1 MLPAARRAGE
11 TGRHPSHRRRE
22 RLALLLALGLTL
34 LMPAGCEQRVSPGQ
48 SGASDGA
55 AVDTEIIP
63 SRGTDEACPCSR
75 PPSFA
80 PAVDQVRPA
89 VVNLYSERESTPDG
103 GDTGPEAVV
112 PDERRI
118 ESLGSGLIV
127 DSQGH
132 LLTNH
137 HLVADAG
144 NIRARLLDDRWFET
158 TVVGTDPNT
167 DLALLQ
173 LDDADDLPVAPLGSD
188 ADLRVGDWVVAI
200 GNPLGLTSTA
210 TVGIASGIGR
220 SRLPLGEELTY
231 QDFIQT
237 DASINPGNSG
247 GPLIDAD
254 GNVVGI
260 NTAMSAEARGIGF
273 AIPVSMARDVLRK
286 LRESGEVRRSWVGLY
301 IEAVP
306 EPLRTEL
313 DVGSGGVLVTGVVDD
328 GPADEAGLQKGDVL
342 LKVGDREVED
352 VDQVSW
358 LAGHLTIGDPITLFV
373 QRGHEQ
379 TEVDL
384 VPTEPPENTDE

>member
-1 MLPAARRAGE
+1 
-11 TGRHPSHRRRE
+11 
-22 RLALLLALGLTL
+22 
-34 LMPAGCEQRVSPGQ
+34 
-48 SGASDGA
+48 
-55 AVDTEIIP
+55 
-63 SRGTDEACPCSR
+63 
-75 PPSFA
+75 
-80 PAVDQVRPA
+80 
-89 VVNLYSERESTPDG
+89 
-103 GDTGPEAVV
+103 VV

-127 DSQGH
+127 DSEGH

-137 HLVADAG
+137 HVVADAG
-144 NIRARLLDDRWFET
+144 DIRARLLDDRWFET
-158 TVVGTDPNT
+158 TLVGTDPNT
-167 DLALLQ
+167 DLALLR
-173 LDDADDLPVAPLGSD
+173 LDDANDLPVAPLGSD
-188 ADLRVGDWVVAI
+188 AELRVGDWVVAI

-210 TVGIASGIGR
+210 TAGIASGIGR

-301 IEAVP
+301 IESLPQA
-306 EPLRTEL
+306 LRTEL
-313 DVGSGGVLVTGVVDD
+313 DVKSGGVLVTGVVED
-328 GPADEAGLQKGDVL
+328 GPADEAGLRKGDVL
-342 LKVGDREVED
+342 LEVGDREVED

-358 LAGHLTIGDPITLFV
+358 LAGHLTIGDPVTLLV
-373 QRGHEQ
+373 QRGNERLE
-379 TEVDL
+379 TEL
-384 VPTEPPENTDE
+384 VPTQPPENTDE